1 MSLLSAAKARTS
13 TSGWRLLA
21 SALDPRLLLVLL
33 FLLCFTLPVFV
44 AKPAQWFDQQL
55 FTFGAWLKPAKID
68 TAAYVRVNLPDDE
81 VKKLLRDPLQAKA
94 SLGFLNEL
102 QQTST
107 VSSLLLLPSPLW
119 PDYRTNELL
128 RLHTPAIQAA
138 APAAIAQQ
146 LSDLNLSLRHYTA
159 LMGNTQLLKA
169 YHAPEQNRSTS
180 LLALL
185 MNSSSFTS
193 LYPLKEGLE
202 AGYPLYTDQNLARPL
217 LWSSPQGA
225 WPDARL
231 ALIMAKFGATHIQ
244 WKPQQGVSL
253 QGRHVLNTAP
263 NSSLIPLYSRDSG
276 KSFPITQYQLSEFS
290 GSDVRRALQQK
301 VVVVAAASDPYADD
315 LLLTVASIIAGE
327 YLTFSPWFMAL
338 HCVVML
344 VLLCY
349 LLLVFTLSTRVSLIL
364 STALVLGLVVLQQSM
379 LLLERDWLPI
389 GHFLLF
395 LLSGH
400 ALMFLIIIRRR
411 FYTAMDFEKTMTL
424 MAAANTRTAIKRAP
438 AERREPVLAQSQPL
452 SSSVSGRRIG
462 RYEIIRELG
471 RGAMG
476 VVYLGYDP
484 GISRYVAIKTLKID
498 ADNSEEAH
506 LILERFKAEAG
517 AAGGLSHPNIVTIFE
532 FGESDDGSAFIAMD
546 FVDGAPLSANTKPDT
561 LLDIMVVCWLMAQV
575 ADAVGAA
582 HKNGIVHRDI
592 KPSNI
597 LFDPK
602 KGEVKVADFGIA
614 KALNAGQTRTRT
626 GDILGSPL
634 YMSPEQISG
643 KPATP
648 ASDIFSM
655 GVTLYQLLTG
665 ELPFKGDNIAT
676 LSMQIV
682 KKKPRRLS
690 EFRRDLPRGLQTIVD
705 TCLHKTPEKRY
716 SSSQAL
722 ADALKKLLQSN
733 NFG

>member
-1 MSLLSAAKARTS
+1 MSRLSAVKARAIPN
-13 TSGWRLLA
+13 GWRLLA

-44 AKPAQWFDQQL
+44 AKPALWLDQKL
-55 FTFGAWLKPAKID
+55 FSFGAWLKPAKVD
-68 TAAYVRVNLPDDE
+68 TEPYVRVDLPQAE

-94 SLGFLNEL
+94 SLQFFNEL
-102 QQTST
+102 QQTAT
-107 VSSLLLLPSPLW
+107 ASSLLLLPSPLW

-128 RLHTPAIQAA
+128 RLHGPSIQAA
-138 APAAIAQQ
+138 VPAAIGNQ
-146 LSDLNLSLRHYTA
+146 LSELNQSLRYYTA
-159 LMGNTQLLKA
+159 LIGNTKVLKA

-185 MNSSSFTS
+185 LNSSSFTS
-193 LYPLKEGLE
+193 LHKMNEGLE
-202 AGYPLYTDQNLARPL
+202 AGYPLYTDSSLSRPL

-231 ALIMAKFGATHIQ
+231 ALIMAKFGVTNIQ
-244 WKPQQGVSL
+244 WRPQHGVEL
-253 QGRHVLNTAP
+253 QGRHLLKTAP

-276 KSFPITQYQLSEFS
+276 KTFAIKRYQLSDFN
-290 GSDVRRALQQK
+290 GSDVRRALQHK
-301 VVVVAAASDPYADD
+301 VVLVAAENDAYADD
-315 LLLTVASIIAGE
+315 LLLTVASVVAGE
-327 YLTFSPWFMAL
+327 YLTFSPLFIAL
-338 HCVVML
+338 HCVLML

-349 LLLVFTLSTRVSLIL
+349 LLVVFTISTRMALIL
-364 STALVLGLVVLQQSM
+364 SAALAIGLVVLQQSM

-389 GHFLLF
+389 GHLLLF
-395 LLSGH
+395 LASGH
-400 ALMFLIIIRRR
+400 LLMFLIIVRRR

-424 MAAANTRTAIKRAP
+424 MAAANTRTAIAKRSGG
-438 AERREPVLAQSQPL
+438 ERREPVLQTVQP
-452 SSSVSGRRIG
+452 SSSGRRIG

-506 LILERFKAEAG
+506 LIFQRFKAEAG
-517 AAGGLSHPNIVTIFE
+517 AAGNLSHPNIVTIFE
-532 FGESDDGSAFIAMD
+532 FGEADDGSAFIAMD
-546 FVDGAPLSANTKPDT
+546 FVDGAPLSVNTKADT
-561 LLDIMVVCWLMAQV
+561 LLDAKVVCWLMAQV

-614 KALNAGQTRTRT
+614 KALNGGQTRTRT

-643 KPATP
+643 QPATP

-665 ELPFKGDNIAT
+665 ELPFKGDNIAM

-682 KKKPRRLS
+682 KNRPRDLK
-690 EFRRDLPRGLQTIVD
+690 EFRTDLPRSLQTVLN
-705 TCLHKTPEKRY
+705 TALQKKPENRYKTAQEM
-716 SSSQAL
+716 
-722 ADALKKLLQSN
+722 ADALKKVLQSN
-733 NFG
+733 KFQ